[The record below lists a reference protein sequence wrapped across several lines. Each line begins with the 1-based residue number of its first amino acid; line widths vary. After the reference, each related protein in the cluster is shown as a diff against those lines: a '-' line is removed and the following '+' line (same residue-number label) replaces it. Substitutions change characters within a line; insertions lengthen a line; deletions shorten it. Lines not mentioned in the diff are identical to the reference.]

1 MIAACAMQCLNAH
14 RVRIICMQ
22 CPYAMPLMP
31 YGRPAGLLQKRIQAK
46 ISGDRSGQRFITGRN
61 KHALPSV
68 CAGLLALSSLASCS
82 DWTRPES
89 VEIHAPTLEEQDP
102 ELYAQYLQNLR
113 EYKSSDHKMV
123 MAVIEN
129 QKGAAPTSQGYR
141 PSAYPDSIDFIC
153 LADAENLHPQYLDEI
168 TVTQRKGTKVLY
180 RIDYADIRSE
190 WEILHPET
198 PAENAETAEDRNDA
212 DTPDTGN
219 EDFFNYCR
227 QRTESLAGLCGQ
239 YGFDGI
245 VMAYG
250 GDAPA
255 NLNDEDMA
263 ILTGGMNA
271 FNTVMKAWKDANPG
285 KLLLFSGLPQN
296 LPETGILADCTY
308 IIVNA
313 ETAVSKDEL
322 SVMIR
327 KACVEGVP
335 ADRFIVGVAA
345 AAPGNALS
353 DEGWFTADADGNSVR
368 AIEGAA
374 DWVMTADSFKKCG
387 ISVSDAHNDY
397 FSSDA
402 AVFPNI
408 RKAITRMNHIGR

>member
-1 MIAACAMQCLNAH
+1 MN
-14 RVRIICMQ
+14 
-22 CPYAMPLMP
+22 
-31 YGRPAGLLQKRIQAK
+31 
-46 ISGDRSGQRFITGRN
+46 ITGRN

-168 TVTQRKGTKVLY
+168 TVPQRKGTKVLY

-190 WEILHPET
+190 WDILHPET

-227 QRTESLAGLCGQ
+227 QHTESLAGLCGQ